1 MLELAGKHIKTVTIT
16 QFNLFKKLEEELY
29 MSSRNME
36 DNFLKAQIK
45 LLHLKLY
52 GFKIHWMGLTAD

>member
-1 MLELAGKHIKTVTIT
+1 MLKLAGKHVKAVTIT
-16 QFNLFKKLEEELY
+16 YFNLFKKLEEKLY

-36 DNFLKAQIK
+36 DNFLKGQIK

-52 GFKIHWMGLTAD
+52 SFKIHWMGLTAD